1 MSLIF
6 VNAFALDRLE
16 FRFFGFVFFILSHKV
31 SVLGFVYLDLWVLK
45 FFSFGVRF
53 SALSY

>member
-1 MSLIF
+1 MLLFWIDWNLDFLDLYF
-6 VNAFALDRLE
+6 V
-16 FRFFGFVFFILSHKV
+16 LSHKV